1 MKIEDNRETGRLL
14 FSDLDVGD
22 VFVGG
27 LGQDV
32 FIKVGDCDAVGL
44 RVERCNAVRL
54 STGGFDKFS
63 QAAPVQRIEECKL
76 VLCK

>member
-1 MKIEDNRETGRLL
+1 MKIEDNKGTKRLL
-14 FSDLDVGD
+14 FGDLVVGD

-32 FIKVGDCDAVGL
+32 FIKVEDCDALGL

-63 QAAPVQRIEECKL
+63 QVAPVQRIEECKL